1 VPSGAL
7 KFFVTILVEKSTYRE
22 RTKGGYKELEDKG
35 IIDLYFARDEE
46 AVSETMRSY
55 NGRLLRFAMRFLSDQ
70 RDAEECVNDTYA
82 RAWDTIPPNRPDNL
96 FAYLAALCRN
106 AALDVIKKNT
116 AQKRSAQLV
125 ELTQEMNE
133 CIPDSNS
140 ITDERSEELSKCINE
155 FLATLPKDKRAVFL
169 GRYWYNESIADIA
182 KRTGFS
188 QSKVKTMLHRMR
200 DGLRKHIDGKEGN
213 L

>member
-1 VPSGAL
+1 MD
-7 KFFVTILVEKSTYRE
+7 
-22 RTKGGYKELEDKG
+22 DKG
-35 IIDLYFARDEE
+35 IIDLYFARDEN
-46 AVSETMRSY
+46 AVRETMKSY

-70 RDAEECVNDTYA
+70 RDAEECVNDTYI
-82 RAWDTIPPNRPDNL
+82 RAWDSIPPNRPDNL

-106 AALDVIKKNT
+106 SALDVIKKNS

-133 CIPDSNS
+133 CIPDNN
-140 ITDERSEELSKCINE
+140 ITDEQSGELANCING
-155 FLATLPKDKRAVFL
+155 FLAELPKDKRAVFL
-169 GRYWYNESIADIA
+169 GRYWYNESISDIA

-188 QSKVKTMLHRMR
+188 QSKIKTMLHRMR
-200 DGLRKHIDGKEGN
+200 KDLKLYIDRKGES

>member
-1 VPSGAL
+1 M
-7 KFFVTILVEKSTYRE
+7 
-22 RTKGGYKELEDKG
+22 EDKG

-46 AVSETMRSY
+46 AINETMRSY

-140 ITDERSEELSKCINE
+140 ITDERSEELSMCINE

-200 DGLRKHIDGKEGN
+200 EGLRKHIEGKEGN